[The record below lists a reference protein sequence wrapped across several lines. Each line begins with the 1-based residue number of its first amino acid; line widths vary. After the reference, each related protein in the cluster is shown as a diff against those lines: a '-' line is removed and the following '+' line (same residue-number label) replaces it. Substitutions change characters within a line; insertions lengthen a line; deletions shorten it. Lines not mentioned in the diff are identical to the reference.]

1 MPGGEKGDK
10 RCKKITRLR
19 GRGRGRGRMGY
30 FVDSYYMDY

>member
-19 GRGRGRGRMGY
+19 GRGRGRMGY
-30 FVDSYYMDY
+30 FVDSYYMGY